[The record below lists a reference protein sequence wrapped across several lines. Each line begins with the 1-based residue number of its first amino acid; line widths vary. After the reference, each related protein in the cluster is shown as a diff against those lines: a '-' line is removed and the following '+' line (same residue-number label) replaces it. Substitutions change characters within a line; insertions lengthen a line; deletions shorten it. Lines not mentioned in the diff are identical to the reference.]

1 MLDLN
6 RELCVCNSLT
16 LQEIVEMIKEDNITS
31 VETFTENS
39 KYDIANKCESCVEE
53 GYENDGFSLA
63 MAVALVK
70 QGRL

>member
-16 LQEIVEMIKEDNITS
+16 LQDIVKLIKEDDITS
-31 VETFTENS
+31 VETFTQNS
-39 KYDIANKCESCVEE
+39 KYDIANKCEACVEE

-63 MAVALVK
+63 MVVALVK
-70 QGRL
+70 QGRV